1 MRVWSL
7 CILYLL
13 VCPAVL
19 ADALLLRAERLV
31 DVERGRTIGPASLLI
46 EDGRI
51 IAVNPS
57 VVPADAEVLE
67 LGNRTLMP
75 GMIDAHVHLTG
86 SDANFRQQVLTESS
100 AKNALRGAVNAR
112 ATVLA
117 GFTTVRDLAQ
127 LVPTIELT
135 TVALSE
141 ASAAGW
147 IVAPDIVAVG
157 HALSITGGHID
168 PAMFVS
174 TAEGVLR
181 LSPEQGVADGVDEV
195 VRATRFQI
203 KHGARA
209 IKISATA
216 GVMSLESSVGA
227 QQYTEAEMRA
237 AVEEA
242 GRHGIAV
249 AAHAHGT
256 AGINA
261 AIRAGVASIEHGSLV
276 DDESIRLMK
285 AHGTFLVP
293 TTGLADIIQ
302 LDGLPTP
309 IRQKAEHILPL
320 AKANVSNAIRAGVK
334 IAMGSDAPLIPHGE
348 NAREIYAMVDRG
360 MSVPD
365 ALRAATINGA
375 ELLRLDDRG
384 RLAEGLRADVI
395 AVDGDPLAE
404 IESLS
409 RVSFVMKR
417 GEILKWAAGADDS
430 PIH

>member
-7 CILYLL
+7 CVLFLL
-13 VCPAVL
+13 FCPAVL
-19 ADALLLRAERLV
+19 ADALLIRAARLV
-31 DVERGRTIGPASLLI
+31 DVEQGRTIAPASLLV
-46 EDGRI
+46 EAGRI
-51 IAVNPS
+51 VAVNPS
-57 VVPADAEVLE
+57 VAPPDVEVLE

-112 ATVLA
+112 TTVLA
-117 GFTTVRDLAQ
+117 GFTTVRDLGQ

-147 IVAPDIVAVG
+147 IVGPDIVAVG

-174 TAEGVLR
+174 SAEGVLQ

-227 QQYTEAEMRA
+227 QQYTEEEMRA

-242 GRHGIAV
+242 ERHGIGV

-256 AGINA
+256 VGINA
-261 AIRAGVASIEHGSLV
+261 AIRAGVASIEHGSLL
-276 DDESIRLMK
+276 DEEGIRLMK
-285 AHGTFLVP
+285 ANDTFLVP

-309 IRQKAEHILPL
+309 IRRKAEYILPM
-320 AKANVSNAIRAGVK
+320 AKENISNAIRAGVK

-348 NAREIYAMVDRG
+348 NAREIYAMVERG
-360 MSVPD
+360 MSVAD

-409 RVSFVMKR
+409 RVSFVMKE
-417 GEILKWAAGADDS
+417 GEILKR
-430 PIH
+430 P

>member
-1 MRVWSL
+1 MRVWCFCVL
-7 CILYLL
+7 FLL
-13 VCPAVL
+13 ACPAVL
-19 ADALLLRAERLV
+19 ADAVLVRAARLL
-31 DVERGRTIGPASLLI
+31 DVEQGRTVAPASLLV
-46 EDGRI
+46 EAGRI
-51 IAVNPS
+51 VAVNPS
-57 VVPADAEVLE
+57 APPPDVEVLE

-86 SDANFRQQVLTESS
+86 SDASFREHVLTESS

-147 IVAPDIVAVG
+147 IVGPDIVAVG

-174 TAEGVLR
+174 SAEGVLQ

-227 QQYTEAEMRA
+227 QQYTEEEMRA

-242 GRHGIAV
+242 ERHGIGV

-261 AIRAGVASIEHGSLV
+261 AIRAGVASIEHGSLL
-276 DDESIRLMK
+276 DDESIGLMK
-285 AHGTFLVP
+285 ANGTFLVP

-309 IRQKAEHILPL
+309 VRRKAEYIMPM
-320 AKANVSNAIRAGVK
+320 AKENISKAIRAGVK

-348 NAREIYAMVDRG
+348 NAREIYAMVERG
-360 MSVPD
+360 MSAAD

-395 AVDGDPLAE
+395 AVDGDPLVE

-409 RVSFVMKR
+409 SVSFVMKE
-417 GEILKWAAGADDS
+417 GEILKR
-430 PIH
+430 P

>member
-1 MRVWSL
+1 MRLWSL
-7 CILYLL
+7 CVLYLL
-13 VCPAVL
+13 VCPPAL
-19 ADALLLRAERLV
+19 ADALLLRAARLV
-31 DVERGRTIGPASLLI
+31 DVERGRTIAPASLLV

-51 IAVNPS
+51 VALNPS
-57 VVPADAEVLE
+57 AAPPDAEVVE

-112 ATVLA
+112 TTVLA

-147 IVAPDIVAVG
+147 IVGPDIVAVG

-168 PAMFVS
+168 PAMFVA

-181 LSPEQGVADGVDEV
+181 LSPEHGVADGVDEV

-227 QQYTEAEMRA
+227 QQYTEEEMRA
-237 AVEEA
+237 VVEEA
-242 GRHGIAV
+242 GRHGIGV

-256 AGINA
+256 EGINA
-261 AIRAGVASIEHGSLV
+261 AIRAGVASIEHGSLL

-285 AHGTFLVP
+285 ANGTFLVP
-293 TTGLADIIQ
+293 TTGLADTVQ

-309 IRQKAEHILPL
+309 IRQKAEYILPL
-320 AKANVSNAIRAGVK
+320 AKENISQAIRASVK

-348 NAREIYAMVDRG
+348 NAREIYAMVERG

-375 ELLRLDDRG
+375 QLLRLDDRG

-395 AVDGDPLAE
+395 AVDGDPMTE

-409 RVSFVMKR
+409 RVSFVMKK
-417 GEILKWAAGADDS
+417 GEILKR
-430 PIH
+430 P

>member
-1 MRVWSL
+1 MRVWCFCVL
-7 CILYLL
+7 FLL
-13 VCPAVL
+13 ACPAVL
-19 ADALLLRAERLV
+19 ADAVLVRAARLL
-31 DVERGRTIGPASLLI
+31 DVEQGRTIAPASLLV
-46 EDGRI
+46 EAGRI
-51 IAVNPS
+51 VAVNPS
-57 VVPADAEVLE
+57 VPPPDVEVLE

-75 GMIDAHVHLTG
+75 GRIDAHVHLTG
-86 SDANFRQQVLTESS
+86 SDTNFRQQVLTESS

-112 ATVLA
+112 LTVLA

-147 IVAPDIVAVG
+147 IVGPDIVAVG

-174 TAEGVLR
+174 SAEGVLQ

-227 QQYTEAEMRA
+227 QQYTEEGMRA

-242 GRHGIAV
+242 ERHGIGV

-256 AGINA
+256 EGINA
-261 AIRAGVASIEHGSLV
+261 AIRAGVASIEHGSLL
-276 DDESIRLMK
+276 DDESIGLMK
-285 AHGTFLVP
+285 ANGTFLVP

-309 IRQKAEHILPL
+309 VRRKAEYIMPM
-320 AKANVSNAIRAGVK
+320 AKENISKAIRAGVK

-348 NAREIYAMVDRG
+348 NAREIYAMVERG
-360 MSVPD
+360 MSAAD

-395 AVDGDPLAE
+395 AVDGDPLVE

-409 RVSFVMKR
+409 SVSFVMKE
-417 GEILKWAAGADDS
+417 GEILKR
-430 PIH
+430 P

>member
-1 MRVWSL
+1 MRVWCFCVL
-7 CILYLL
+7 FLL
-13 VCPAVL
+13 ACPAVL
-19 ADALLLRAERLV
+19 ADAVLVRAARLL
-31 DVERGRTIGPASLLI
+31 DVEQGRTVAPASLLV
-46 EDGRI
+46 EAGRI
-51 IAVNPS
+51 VAVNPS
-57 VVPADAEVLE
+57 APPPDVEVLE

-86 SDANFRQQVLTESS
+86 SDASFREHVLTESS

-147 IVAPDIVAVG
+147 IVGPDIVAVG

-174 TAEGVLR
+174 SAEGVLQ

-227 QQYTEAEMRA
+227 QQYTEEEMRA

-242 GRHGIAV
+242 ERHGIGV

-256 AGINA
+256 EGINA
-261 AIRAGVASIEHGSLV
+261 AIRAGVASIEHGSLL
-276 DDESIRLMK
+276 DDESIGLMK
-285 AHGTFLVP
+285 ANGTFLVP

-309 IRQKAEHILPL
+309 VRRKAEYIMPM
-320 AKANVSNAIRAGVK
+320 AKENISKAIRAGVK

-348 NAREIYAMVDRG
+348 NAREIYAMVERG
-360 MSVPD
+360 MSAAD

-384 RLAEGLRADVI
+384 RLAEGMRADVI
-395 AVDGDPLAE
+395 AVDGDPLVE

-409 RVSFVMKR
+409 SVSFVMKE
-417 GEILKWAAGADDS
+417 GEILKR
-430 PIH
+430 P

>member
-1 MRVWSL
+1 MRVWCFCVL
-7 CILYLL
+7 FLL
-13 VCPAVL
+13 ACPAVL
-19 ADALLLRAERLV
+19 ADAVLVRAARLL
-31 DVERGRTIGPASLLI
+31 DVEQGRTIAPASLLV
-46 EDGRI
+46 EAGRI
-51 IAVNPS
+51 VAVNPS
-57 VVPADAEVLE
+57 VPPPDVEVLE

-86 SDANFRQQVLTESS
+86 SDASFREHVLTESS

-147 IVAPDIVAVG
+147 IVGPDIVAVG

-174 TAEGVLR
+174 SAEGVLQ

-227 QQYTEAEMRA
+227 QQYTEEEMRA

-242 GRHGIAV
+242 ERHGIGV

-256 AGINA
+256 EGINA
-261 AIRAGVASIEHGSLV
+261 AIRAGVASIEHGSLL
-276 DDESIRLMK
+276 DDESIGLMK
-285 AHGTFLVP
+285 ANGTFLVP

-309 IRQKAEHILPL
+309 IRRKAEYIMPM
-320 AKANVSNAIRAGVK
+320 AKENISKAIRAGVK

-348 NAREIYAMVDRG
+348 NAREIYAMVERG
-360 MSVPD
+360 MSAAD

-384 RLAEGLRADVI
+384 RLAEGMWADVI
-395 AVDGDPLAE
+395 AVDGDPLVE

-409 RVSFVMKR
+409 SVSFVMKE
-417 GEILKWAAGADDS
+417 GEILKR
-430 PIH
+430 P

>member
-1 MRVWSL
+1 MRVWSFCVL
-7 CILYLL
+7 FLL

-19 ADALLLRAERLV
+19 ADALLIRAARLV
-31 DVERGRTIGPASLLI
+31 DVEQGRTIAPASLLV
-46 EDGRI
+46 EAGRI
-51 IAVNPS
+51 VAVNPTATPPD
-57 VVPADAEVLE
+57 VEVLE

-112 ATVLA
+112 TTVLA

-147 IVAPDIVAVG
+147 IVGPDIVAVG

-174 TAEGVLR
+174 SAEGVLR

-227 QQYTEAEMRA
+227 QQYTEEEMRA

-242 GRHGIAV
+242 ERHGIGV

-261 AIRAGVASIEHGSLV
+261 AIRAGVASIEHGSLLEE
-276 DDESIRLMK
+276 ESIRLMK
-285 AHGTFLVP
+285 ASGTFLVP

-309 IRQKAEHILPL
+309 IRRKAEYILPM
-320 AKANVSNAIRAGVK
+320 AKENISKAIRAGVK

-348 NAREIYAMVDRG
+348 NAREIYAMVERG
-360 MSVPD
+360 MSVAD

-409 RVSFVMKR
+409 RVSFVMKK
-417 GEILKWAAGADDS
+417 GEILKR
-430 PIH
+430 P

>member
-1 MRVWSL
+1 MRACLLYVL
-7 CILYLL
+7 CLI
-13 VCPAVL
+13 VSPAVF
-19 ADALLLRAERLV
+19 ADTLLLRAARLV
-31 DVERGRTIGPASLLI
+31 DVEGGRTISPASLLI

-51 IAVNPS
+51 AAVNPAE
-57 VVPADAEVLE
+57 PPPGAEVVE

-86 SDANFRQQVLTESS
+86 SDANFRENVLTESS

-147 IVAPDIVAVG
+147 IVGPDIVAVG

-174 TAEGVLR
+174 SAEGVLQ

-216 GVMSLESSVGA
+216 GVMSLEPSVGA
-227 QQYTEAEMRA
+227 QQYTEEEMRV

-242 GRHGIAV
+242 GRHGLAV

-256 AGINA
+256 EGINA
-261 AIRAGVASIEHGSLV
+261 AIRAGAASIEHGSLL

-285 AHGTFLVP
+285 ANGTFLVP
-293 TTGLADIIQ
+293 TTGLADIVQ

-309 IRQKAEHILPL
+309 IRQKAEYILPL
-320 AKANVSNAIRAGVK
+320 AKENVSKAIRAGVK
-334 IAMGSDAPLIPHGE
+334 IALGSDAPLIPHGE

-384 RLAEGLRADVI
+384 RLAAGLRADVI
-395 AVDGDPLAE
+395 AVDGDPLADV
-404 IESLS
+404 ESLS
-409 RVSFVMKR
+409 RVSFVMKQ
-417 GEILKWAAGADDS
+417 GVVLKR
-430 PIH
+430 P

>member
-147 IVAPDIVAVG
+147 IVATDIVAVG

-430 PIH
+430 PIR

>member
-1 MRVWSL
+1 MRVWCFCVL
-7 CILYLL
+7 FLL
-13 VCPAVL
+13 ACPAVL
-19 ADALLLRAERLV
+19 ADAVLVRAARLL
-31 DVERGRTIGPASLLI
+31 DVEQGRTVAPASLLV
-46 EDGRI
+46 EAGRI
-51 IAVNPS
+51 VAVNPS
-57 VVPADAEVLE
+57 APPPDVEVLE

-86 SDANFRQQVLTESS
+86 SDASFREHVLTESS

-147 IVAPDIVAVG
+147 IVGPDIVAVG

-174 TAEGVLR
+174 SAEGVLQ

-227 QQYTEAEMRA
+227 QQYTEEEMRA

-242 GRHGIAV
+242 ERHGIGV

-256 AGINA
+256 EGINA
-261 AIRAGVASIEHGSLV
+261 AIRAGVASIEHGSLL
-276 DDESIRLMK
+276 DDESIGLMK
-285 AHGTFLVP
+285 ANGTFLVP

-309 IRQKAEHILPL
+309 IRRKAEYIMPM
-320 AKANVSNAIRAGVK
+320 AKENISKAIRAGVK

-348 NAREIYAMVDRG
+348 NAREIYAMVERG
-360 MSVPD
+360 MSAAD

-384 RLAEGLRADVI
+384 RLAEGMRADVI
-395 AVDGDPLAE
+395 AVDGDPLVE

-409 RVSFVMKR
+409 SVSFVMKE
-417 GEILKWAAGADDS
+417 GEILKR
-430 PIH
+430 P